1 MSFYGSRNIG
11 EFELMMDTIESEP
24 ELVADIFSKMKF
36 IPTHAE
42 MLWGKGVFVY
52 QGFSKLFNKVDVGK
66 PIPFYKINIEMSEQ
80 GLVGVSA
87 DLENK
92 S

>member
-1 MSFYGSRNIG
+1 MSFFGSHYIG
-11 EFELMMDTIESEP
+11 EFELMMDTVENEP

-36 IPTHAE
+36 IPTKAE

-52 QGFSKLFNKVDVGK
+52 QGYSKIFNKIDIGK
-66 PIPFYKINIEMSEQ
+66 TIPFYKIQIKMSEE

-87 DLENK
+87 DLDK
-92 S
+92 KG